1 MGVTERREAE
11 MEIENHQ
18 KPINLITVQLHTLR
32 TSFALVCQPINWSRV
47 LVNTD
52 PEERKIPVCQY
63 LFRWMGV
70 YLVPE
75 SLDELKRVKESPR
88 GISNLKP
95 RRSGAAW
102 PNRIMALKLFRLILS
117 FPGWAI
123 NN

>member
-63 LFRWMGV
+63 LFRWV
-70 YLVPE
+70 C
-75 SLDELKRVKESPR
+75 
-88 GISNLKP
+88 I
-95 RRSGAAW
+95 
-102 PNRIMALKLFRLILS
+102 
-117 FPGWAI
+117 
-123 NN
+123 